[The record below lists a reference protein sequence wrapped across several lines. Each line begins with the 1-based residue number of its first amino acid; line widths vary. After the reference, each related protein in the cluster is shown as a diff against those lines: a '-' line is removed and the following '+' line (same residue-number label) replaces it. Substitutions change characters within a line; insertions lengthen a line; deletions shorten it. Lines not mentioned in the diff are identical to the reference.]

1 MNFPKPTSLSTAT
14 QKSYAQIFIR
24 RQRLTVARYPNDGFV
39 DLLQKMVDDL
49 VADRP
54 GMTRST
60 FRKYRSSFLWVLMH
74 FADMKSNAPFRE
86 GILKAR
92 TSIAIEGPTGALKRS
107 NRTSSKKARS
117 VSTKVVEQIRSHLL
131 ENPTGSEFALPTASA
146 LTILDLTGIRPCELN
161 GLAVTTVG
169 EDGIDLDVRTAK
181 RTNGR
186 GLDDRRIISLRGLT
200 ELEFRLVKTWPNHL
214 DALSVDCLPI
224 KAIRK
229 LTAYFKD
236 AGQRVLGP
244 NVKAPCFYT
253 FRHQV
258 SADMKSVGFV
268 PAETAAVMGHAS
280 DRTHLIHYA
289 RKVSGRGKVKV
300 APDAKLV
307 AKVRRSAKTF
317 SDRNSPKSRR
327 S

>member
-1 MNFPKPTSLSTAT
+1 MNFPKPTSVSTT
-14 QKSYAQIFIR
+14 TLKDYAQIFIR
-24 RQRLTVARYPNDGFV
+24 RQRSAVVRYPNDGFV
-39 DLLQKMVDDL
+39 DLLQRMDDDL

-54 GMTRST
+54 RMTRST
-60 FRKYRSSFLWVLMH
+60 FRKYRSAFLWTLMY
-74 FADMKSNAPFRE
+74 FANMEANAPFRD
-86 GILKAR
+86 GILKVR
-92 TSIAIEGPTGALKRS
+92 ESIAKELPTGALKRS

-161 GLAVTTVG
+161 DLALAIIG
-169 EDGIDLDVRTAK
+169 DNGIDLDVRTAK

-200 ELEFRLVKTWPNHL
+200 ELEFRLVRSWPSHL
-214 DALSVDCLPI
+214 DALIVDCLPI

-244 NVKAPCFYT
+244 NMKAPCFYT

-258 SADMKSVGFV
+258 SADMKSVDFV

-280 DRTHLIHYA
+280 DRTQLIHYA
-289 RKVSGRGKVKV
+289 RRVSGRGKVKV
-300 APDAKLV
+300 TPDAKLV
-307 AKVRRSAKTF
+307 AKVRRSAKAF
-317 SDRNSPKSRR
+317 YGRNSPKSRR